1 MGSIGE
7 WRSSLLVFL
16 FGQVS
21 KWINTDQKRMVQH
34 YMQSLPTSKRIHLG
48 TSRVTSRYPILIVAT
63 CRRMSVC
70 FDAVVQSF
78 LEQMGMSKNGV
89 PPVVSWL

>member
-1 MGSIGE
+1 MGSMGE

-48 TSRVTSRYPILIVAT
+48 TSRCYKSLPH
-63 CRRMSVC
+63 
-70 FDAVVQSF
+70 FDSGN
-78 LEQMGMSKNGV
+78 LSKDV
-89 PPVVSWL
+89 RLF